1 MNMAKT
7 PLTRHPVSES
17 GKFGWLLKR
26 EFWEHRGG
34 FLWAPVITGAI
45 VVVLYALLAI
55 IGSVAGRKHGGGFN
69 LDESPQKIHEVVGAF
84 GDGVM
89 LAGVILACVVLAF
102 VVFFYSLGSLYDDR
116 RDRSVLFW
124 KSLPLSDTQTVLSK
138 AAWALL
144 LAPLIAVVVGLLI
157 GVAMWL
163 VTALTM
169 TVNGLSAGG
178 AVFTHSHPLRIIGGV
193 IAALPVYIAW
203 ALPTVG
209 WLMFCS
215 AWSRTKPF
223 LWAVLIPILAC
234 VIISMMNILPGL
246 NLNLGAVWYVVVFR
260 GLLSVAPG
268 AWYGRIGTSSGN
280 GEINTPEELANAID
294 LRDSWHAFATVDLWI
309 GVVVG
314 VALIAG
320 AVYMRRWRDDN

>member
-1 MNMAKT
+1 MNTAKT
-7 PLTRHPVSES
+7 QLIPA

-34 FLWAPVITGAI
+34 FLWAPVITGSI
-45 VVVLYALLAI
+45 VVVLYGLLAV
-55 IGSVAGRKHGGGFN
+55 IGSIAGRKSGGGFN

-84 GDGVM
+84 GDGVL
-89 LAGVILACVVLAF
+89 LAGILLACVVLAF
-102 VVFFYSLGSLYDDR
+102 VVFFYSLGALYDDR

-124 KSLPLSDTQTVLSK
+124 KSLPLSDSQTVLSK

-144 LAPLIAVVVGLLI
+144 LAPLLALGVGLAI
-157 GVAMWL
+157 GLAMWL
-163 VTALTM
+163 ITALTM
-169 TVNGLSAGG
+169 TVNGLPAGA
-178 AVFTHSHPLRIIGGV
+178 AVFTHSHPLRVVGGA

-234 VIISMMNILPGL
+234 VIVSMMDILPPMHIRHDVL
-246 NLNLGAVWYVVVFR
+246 WYVVVFR

-268 AWYGRIGTSSGN
+268 TWYAAINGGHGN
-280 GEINTPEELANAID
+280 REINTPDELANAID
-294 LRDSWHAFATVDLWI
+294 LRDSWQAFGTYDLWI
-309 GVVVG
+309 GVVIG
-314 VALIAG
+314 VVLIAG
-320 AVYMRRWRDDN
+320 AIYMRRWRDDN

>member
-1 MNMAKT
+1 MNTATSHVTKPGT
-7 PLTRHPVSES
+7 
-17 GKFGWLLKR
+17 FGWLLKR

-45 VVVLYALLAI
+45 VVVLYGLLAV
-55 IGSVAGRKHGGGFN
+55 IGSIAGRREHGGFN
-69 LDESPQKIHEVVGAF
+69 LDETPQKVHEIVGAF

-89 LAGVILACVVLAF
+89 LAGILLACVVLAF
-102 VVFFYSLGSLYDDR
+102 VVFFYSLGALYDDR

-124 KSLPLSDTQTVLSK
+124 KSLPLSDSQTVLSK

-144 LAPLIAVVVGLLI
+144 LAPLAALVVGLLI
-157 GVAMWL
+157 GLALWL
-163 VTALTM
+163 ITALTM
-169 TVNGLSAGG
+169 TVNGLPAGG
-178 AVFTHSHPLRIIGGV
+178 AVFTHSHPLRIVGGA
-193 IAALPVYIAW
+193 IASLPLYIAW

-234 VIISMMNILPGL
+234 VIISMMDILPGL
-246 NLNLGAVWYVVVFR
+246 QIRHDVLWYVVVYR

-268 AWYGRIGTSSGN
+268 TWYLAINGGSG
-280 GEINTPEELANAID
+280 GHEINTPDELANAVNLFD
-294 LRDSWHAFATVDLWI
+294 GWRAFATPDIWI
-309 GVVVG
+309 GMAVG

>member
-1 MNMAKT
+1 MNTAKT
-7 PLTRHPVSES
+7 HVTKA
-17 GKFGWLLKR
+17 GTFGWLLKR

-45 VVVLYALLAI
+45 VVVLYGLLAV
-55 IGSVAGRKHGGGFN
+55 IGSIAARGGHGGGFN
-69 LDESPQKIHEVVGAF
+69 IDESPEKIHQVLGAF
-84 GDGVM
+84 GDGVL
-89 LAGVILACVVLAF
+89 LAGVILTCVVFAF
-102 VVFFYSLGSLYDDR
+102 VVFFYSLGALYDDR

-124 KSLPLSDTQTVLSK
+124 KSLPLSDSQTVLSK

-144 LAPLIAVVVGLLI
+144 LAPLIALAVGLLI

-163 VTALTM
+163 ITALTM
-169 TVNGLSAGG
+169 TVNGLPAGT
-178 AVFTHSHPLRIIGGV
+178 AVFTHSHPLRLIGGV
-193 IAALPVYIAW
+193 VASLPVYILW

-234 VIISMMNILPGL
+234 VIVSMMDILPGL
-246 NLNLGAVWYVVVFR
+246 HIRHDILWYIVVYR

-268 AWYGRIGTSSGN
+268 TWYPAIGEGHGRQ
-280 GEINTPEELANAID
+280 INTPDELAQAID
-294 LRDSWHAFATVDLWI
+294 VRDSLHALATADLWI
-309 GVVVG
+309 GAVIG
-314 VALIAG
+314 AALIVG
-320 AVYMRRWRDDN
+320 AIYMRRWRDDN